1 MKMTIQQL
9 MQDMNM
15 SRYRSS
21 KISGIP
27 WATLAAIYSEKT
39 HLDRC
44 VYLFSENPDCTEA
57 LKRISARVDMK
68 KIKVLIEEPPTL
80 LPVQKEFYMA
90 MISERK
96 AKTLDYSMEQ
106 LIRLD
111 RQEPVQKNLGQQ
123 FSM

>member
-1 MKMTIQQL
+1 
-9 MQDMNM
+9 
-15 SRYRSS
+15 
-21 KISGIP
+21 
-27 WATLAAIYSEKT
+27 
-39 HLDRC
+39 
-44 VYLFSENPDCTEA
+44 
-57 LKRISARVDMK
+57 MK

-80 LPVQKEFYMA
+80 LPVQKEFYME